1 MLSDK
6 DKRNP
11 DSNADPI
18 TGAPGAHPVGTG
30 VGAAGG
36 AAAGAGIGA
45 VAGPAGA
52 LVGGAIGAVAGGLI
66 GKGVAEGIDPT
77 VEEAYWRDS
86 YTTRPY
92 YEKDYTYEE
101 DYLPAYRY
109 GWETRKQYA
118 DRRYDDVDS
127 DLERGWENAKGSSR
141 LGWEKAKL
149 ATRDAWHRIETA
161 MPGDADR
168 DGR

>member
-1 MLSDK
+1 MTTEREK
-6 DKRNP
+6 DL
-11 DSNADPI
+11 NADPI

-30 VGAAGG
+30 LGAAGG

-52 LVGGAIGAVAGGLI
+52 LVGGAIGAIAGGLI

-77 VEEAYWRDS
+77 VEEAYWRDN
-86 YTTRPY
+86 YNTRPY
-92 YEKDYTYEE
+92 YDTNYTYDD

-109 GWETRKQYA
+109 GWETRKTHH
-118 DRRYDDVDS
+118 DKRYDDVS
-127 DLERGWENAKGSSR
+127 NDLESGWNNARGKSR
-141 LGWEKAKL
+141 LEWEKAKL
-149 ATRDAWHRIETA
+149 ATRDAWHRVEERI
-161 MPGDADR
+161 PGDADH